1 MKWFLKLLSQPSSIA
16 GYGLLVSAFKTYA
29 DTGSKTAAI
38 AQAVTG
44 LGAILVPEKAA
55 ANKVQ

>member
-1 MKWFLKLLSQPSSIA
+1 MKWLLKLMSQPSSIA
-16 GYGLLVSAFKTYA
+16 GYGLLVSAFKTYT